1 MLRIA
6 LDGRDVGAYILTK
19 GTQKDKFC
27 FVFGFECKGIHTTL
41 RKEQIDTI
49 FNNIESGLKDIP
61 EGERMTLHMGSFSSD
76 QQRQIEL
83 TDLIR
88 RTPSRDIKYLLMAER
103 ARAQEL
109 TAAGIRKP
117 KFLKIYVTYTIE
129 PSSTNANDWIEKL
142 LGKAEGWWLKF
153 KTNESKV

>member
-1 MLRIA
+1 MKQKIGKQSIGLAGQESRLTPFEDALHLSTMLRIA

-117 KFLKIYVTYTIE
+117 KISENIRYLY
-129 PSSTNANDWIEKL
+129 N
-142 LGKAEGWWLKF
+142 
-153 KTNESKV
+153 